1 MPYGKL
7 HNSIFMKY
15 NHIRKILTIFRFFRT
30 HGIISTSHHRSEL
43 WFLLKKCY
51 FCTFP
56 IKLRNTCRALKS
68 YSVSFWNHKMVCIE
82 GKFQPQFSLSIFAV
96 GVVMQ
101 VRFVCLQ
108 RMRKSIEKSNS
119 NYYQKYCRKL
129 QLSYLQFLL
138 FNDSCSSHVFTLE

>member
-1 MPYGKL
+1 
-7 HNSIFMKY
+7 MKY

-96 GVVMQ
+96 RVVMQ
-101 VRFVCLQ
+101 VRFVCLK
-108 RMRKSIEKSNS
+108 RMKKALRNQIPITIKNIAENYNLLIFNFYCSMILVALTCLHLS
-119 NYYQKYCRKL
+119 NY
-129 QLSYLQFLL
+129 
-138 FNDSCSSHVFTLE
+138 DTI